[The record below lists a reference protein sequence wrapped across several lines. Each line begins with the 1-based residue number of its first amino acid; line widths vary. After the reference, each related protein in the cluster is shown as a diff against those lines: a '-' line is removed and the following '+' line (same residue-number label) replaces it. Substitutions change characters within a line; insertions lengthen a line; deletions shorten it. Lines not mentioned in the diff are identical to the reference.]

1 MFHSNTAL
9 NRNHTS
15 MLLKSTF
22 LMAVMVTLQ
31 IDLSYSYR
39 SCKSFNINPKS
50 SSKVTRLKHQYYN
63 LQTQL
68 NVLI

>member
-1 MFHSNTAL
+1 MFHSYTAL

-22 LMAVMVTLQ
+22 LMAVIVTLQ

-39 SCKSFNINPKS
+39 YCKSFNINPKN

>member
-1 MFHSNTAL
+1 MFHSYTAL

-22 LMAVMVTLQ
+22 LMAVIVTLQ
-31 IDLSYSYR
+31 IDLSYSY
-39 SCKSFNINPKS
+39 CKSFNINPKS